1 MTATGQCPMYHAQ
14 PLLDLL
20 NQASATV
27 NTPHQQRQ
35 QQCQLHHQQQP
46 HNHQAL
52 QYQQLLAL
60 TPQQQVFT
68 AMKLEEK

>member
-20 NQASATV
+20 NQASTTV
-27 NTPHQQRQ
+27 NTPHQ

-52 QYQQLLAL
+52 QYQQVLPL
-60 TPQQQVFT
+60 TPQQQVLT
-68 AMKLEEK
+68 AMKLGER